1 VRPSFADTVVPD
13 ITAVGITGGVVIG
26 INDEQKSAP
35 LWQAAVAE
43 RHNPIGV
50 FHLPGSLTE
59 SHRFSSRRPSS

>member
-1 VRPSFADTVVPD
+1 VRPSFAYTVVPD

-43 RHNPIGV
+43 PNYEEGAKASTIHMRLASVRLIWV
-50 FHLPGSLTE
+50 TT
-59 SHRFSSRRPSS
+59 